1 MDVTDILRSIQDKRY
16 VNNFC
21 LKSNCMTFFLSRQ
34 DELVDGDYTLDI
46 GYLTVTHTVPIDVDL
61 YKWVVKLP
69 KL

>member
-1 MDVTDILRSIQDKRY
+1 
-16 VNNFC
+16 
-21 LKSNCMTFFLSRQ
+21 MTFFLSRQ